1 MPPRVRTG
9 VLLVLCLT
17 PVLAAADFYQC
28 RQADGSRAFQDRP
41 CAGSARPVQA
51 KVDTPAPPSA
61 KPATAPEIA
70 VSANTTLPQ
79 RAAIAEGMALLGM
92 VKVQLAEYYQSEGRF
107 PASNAALGLPPA
119 NQYVRHAVVGVEVR
133 PMGVLL
139 VRFNGQSGVDGGEVR
154 FKADVS
160 KPHMGL
166 GWDCTTPHYR
176 DIAQWAGSCRYTGN

>member
-1 MPPRVRTG
+1 MSAPGWTGMRPRAGNVMPPRVRTG

-61 KPATAPEIA
+61 KPAAAPEIA
-70 VSANTTLPQ
+70 VSANTTPPT
-79 RAAIAEGMALLGM
+79 I
-92 VKVQLAEYYQSEGRF
+92 
-107 PASNAALGLPPA
+107 ALGLPPA